1 MSIFDTFDHNMYGD
15 DTGFGQHDDGS
26 VGQHHVDGYIN
37 DGVGHYDAHLAPLD
51 DNMAYYHDSGDFYA
65 DHGNAHCILCK
76 VDPLVHA
83 HSYHAHPLIFGEDG
97 RPLVHVDGY
106 MKQDGTYVQEHYRT
120 LPDGDLRN
128 NLSTKY

>member
-15 DTGFGQHDDGS
+15 NSGFGQHDDGS
-26 VGQHHVDGYIN
+26 VGQHQVDGYIN

-51 DNMAYYHDSGDFYA
+51 DNMAYYHVPGDYYA

-83 HSYHAHPLIFGEDG
+83 HSYHAHPLLFGEDG

-106 MKQDGTYVQEHYRT
+106 MRQD
-120 LPDGDLRN
+120 
-128 NLSTKY
+128 